1 MHQGVSG
8 YMEISKHA
16 AQTR

>member
-16 AQTR
+16 AQTW